1 MYELNYNDYDRKV
14 YETEI
19 KDFIPDEFI
28 DLHCHI
34 WKKTF
39 KRQTIPNEGSKW
51 PLLVADEF
59 SAEQLL
65 DTYNVLFPDKKV
77 TPLCFGDV
85 NYDIYQNNAYVNEKA
100 KEFNFPTLLRT
111 DWTTTPEELEKYVS
125 EYNCLGLKPY
135 ITNCPSY
142 IPPKETRIF
151 DFLPHEHLE
160 TANKHGWIIM
170 LHIPRS
176 KRLRDEV
183 NLAQLM
189 EIEKKYPDI
198 KLVVA
203 HIGRAYSIE
212 DIGDAFEVIKNTE
225 NMMFDFTAN
234 LSDDAIRACIETVG
248 TKRLMFGSDF
258 PIASMRMYR
267 ITEKGFYYNIVP
279 RGLYGDVS
287 DDPHMRESDE
297 RDITLMIYEQLR
309 AFLRVARSMKLSDK
323 DVEDIMYLNSKRLIE
338 SF

>member
-1 MYELNYNDYDRKV
+1 MYKLNYNEYDKKI
-14 YETEI
+14 YETEL
-19 KDFIPDEFI
+19 KNFLPDKII
-28 DLHCHI
+28 DLHTHI
-34 WKKTF
+34 WKNTF
-39 KRQTIPNEGSKW
+39 TPQSTPNEGSKW
-51 PLLVADEF
+51 PLMVADEMR
-59 SAEQLL
+59 AEQLL
-65 DTYNVLFPDKKV
+65 DSYKVLFPDKEV

-85 NYDIYQNNAYVNEKA
+85 NYNIYENNAYVAQKA
-100 KEFNFPTLLRT
+100 KEFGFPTLLRT

-135 ITNCPSY
+135 ISNSPSY
-142 IPPKETRIF
+142 IPPSEIRIF
-151 DFLPHEHLE
+151 DYLPYEHLE
-160 TANKHGWIIM
+160 IANKHGWIIM

-189 EIEKKYPDI
+189 EIERKYPNI

-203 HIGRAYSIE
+203 HIGRAYSME
-212 DIGDAFEVIKNTE
+212 DIGDAFDVIKNTE

-234 LSDDAIRACIETVG
+234 LSDDAIKACIETVG
-248 TKRLMFGSDF
+248 VKRLMFGSDL

-267 ITEKGFYYNIVP
+267 VTENGYYYNVVP

-297 RDITLMIYEQLR
+297 KDITLMIYEQI
-309 AFLRVARSMKLSDK
+309 RS
-323 DVEDIMYLNSKRLIE
+323 
-338 SF
+338 F